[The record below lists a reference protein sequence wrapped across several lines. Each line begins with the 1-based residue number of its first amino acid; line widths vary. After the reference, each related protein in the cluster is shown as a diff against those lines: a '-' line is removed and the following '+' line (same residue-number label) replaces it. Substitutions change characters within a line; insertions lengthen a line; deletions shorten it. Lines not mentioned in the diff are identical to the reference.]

1 MTKTQKQK
9 ALFPLRFAVKGWA
22 FTSETML
29 RGKLTHCEQVA
40 SALPAELA
48 ADATEILRPLRDAV
62 PLVGHTT

>member
-1 MTKTQKQK
+1 MTKTQTQK
-9 ALFPLRFAVKGWA
+9 ALFPLRFVVKGWG

-29 RGKLTHCEQVA
+29 RDKLTHCEQVA